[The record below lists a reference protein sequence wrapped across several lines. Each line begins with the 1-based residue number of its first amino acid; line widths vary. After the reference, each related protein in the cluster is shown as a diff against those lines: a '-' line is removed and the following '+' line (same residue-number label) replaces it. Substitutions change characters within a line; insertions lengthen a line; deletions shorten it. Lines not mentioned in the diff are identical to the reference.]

1 MGRDSDMP
9 VSIYLRANTPS
20 DIRAT
25 TRCLESFAAAAADND
40 GVFSSPSTESEVAR
54 RAAPFP
60 QPKRRRR
67 RARGACP
74 ARSCLPRCS
83 KKAAGRPNG
92 GGGGGGGGGGTC
104 SGRCDKRL
112 LMAACPARSS
122 NEHLTR
128 RRRRRRPSKQ
138 TRVVLNSVDRVVA
151 VVVSRIISPVS
162 FAFCT
167 FCFRPIG
174 RGLEEY

>member
-1 MGRDSDMP
+1 MP

-83 KKAAGRPNG
+83 KKAAGRPND
-92 GGGGGGGGGGTC
+92 GGGGGGGTC

-162 FAFCT
+162 SAFLHLLL
-167 FCFRPIG
+167 FRSIG
-174 RGLEEY
+174 RGLEECRWQQIC